1 MKNSIIS
8 LLILL
13 LVFSS
18 HALAVSAPVEVVI
31 PSVKGIEEI
40 KVISSVTEP
49 YMTTRVA
56 AKTGGVIKELR
67 VEVGQLV
74 QKDDLLLRFDDEQI
88 NLQIKQ
94 AEAALE
100 IAQAN
105 YQLLSKGATAED
117 LNRAEAAYD
126 QAVSSYEGAKINL
139 ELLESI
145 YQDRTVQKQQLL
157 NAELQLEAAQKQAE
171 GAEQRVRQVEISL
184 EQAQNGLEQAE
195 KEFERIQYLYQE
207 QVVTKKQFELAEIQ
221 LKNAR
226 STLENTDSAL
236 ESALISKAQAEAS
249 YAGARDN
256 YRLAEQNYQDP
267 VQLKQQLE
275 AARTQLGISQAN
287 QKIALVNLNKVKKG
301 ARPEELLIS
310 QAGVKQARAALEQAR
325 LAREDTYIKS
335 PSDGIVALLNN
346 EEGEMVGPGTPI
358 LTIVDINQ
366 LYVVAGLSPDTVIK
380 IAENDPAR
388 VKLLAFPEQRLE
400 GEIKVISPIVDPV
413 SKSFQIK
420 VLIKN
425 EEHLIKAGM
434 FADLYLTTASATNTL
449 VIPTAA
455 VLELDQAPH
464 VYLVENNRAV
474 RKDLV
479 IGIIN
484 GEEVEVVSGLNQND
498 RIIIKGQK
506 LIKEQDPVEVIN

>member
-1 MKNSIIS
+1 MKNRVIF

-18 HALAVSAPVEVVI
+18 HALAVNAPVEVVK

-40 KVISSVTEP
+40 RAISSVIEP

-56 AKTGGVIKELR
+56 AKTGGIIEELR

-74 QKDDLLLRFDDEQI
+74 QKGDLLLKFDDEQI

-117 LNRAEAAYD
+117 LNKAEAAYG

-184 EQAQNGLEQAE
+184 EQAENGLEQAE

-226 STLENTDSAL
+226 SALENTDSAL

-249 YAGARDN
+249 YSGALDN
-256 YRLAEQNYQDP
+256 YRLAEQNYHDP

-275 AARTQLGISQAN
+275 AARTQLGISHAN
-287 QKIALVNLNKVKKG
+287 QKIALVNLNKIKKG
-301 ARPEELLIS
+301 ARDEELLIS

-325 LAREDTYIKS
+325 LAWEDTYIKS

-346 EEGEMVGPGTPI
+346 EAGEMVGPGTPI

-366 LYVVAGLSPDTVIK
+366 LYVVADLSPDTVIK

-388 VKLLAFPEQRLE
+388 VELLAFPGQQFE

-413 SKSFQIK
+413 SKSFPIK

-425 EEHLIKAGM
+425 EEYRIKAGM
-434 FADLYLTTASATNTL
+434 FADLYLTTASATNTI

-455 VLELDQAPH
+455 VLELDQDPH
-464 VYLVENNRAV
+464 VYVVENNRAV
-474 RKDLV
+474 RRDLV

-484 GEEVEVVSGLNQND
+484 GEEVEVISGLKQAD
-498 RIIIKGQK
+498 QIIIKGQK
-506 LIKEQDPVEVIN
+506 LIKDQDPVEVIN